1 MRLKT
6 HPQKV
11 WKLTSRVAVSAGL
24 LAQSVVGFSQVPQ
37 ARADWGFFETGE
49 LTQKEILADSSTGP
63 LKIKSAR
70 LLTDNDASFQTKLD
84 LIRNANSSLRLAYYI
99 LSNDHSSSVLMEE
112 LIEAARRGV
121 KVRLLLDY
129 HTNYKHLDLLSAL
142 EREGA
147 KSNKGGSISVAL
159 FNRPS
164 REVMKDAYFLT
175 SDCDASA
182 KSGDMTACSTDKLK
196 KMESFFARE
205 SSSKTLNGKISN
217 LSSPFMSLFL
227 SGLYSKNPGA
237 IKAAFFEGS
246 GFDPKSLQGG
256 DTPPTPAELEQLKD
270 FGRLLFDAKF
280 KGSLEAK
287 IKLALAFSM
296 YGEELDPVYRAL
308 STVLPVERERNEAAK
323 ADWKHLTDFLHH
335 KLLVADDTRVQLG
348 GRNIEDSYHT
358 QPSNLSAKY
367 TFMDTDVLM
376 ELQKADSSIGKTFD
390 RLFGFREMVATLAE
404 VRQHAPNDMTQNL
417 NFTAQ
422 AIASCQPVKKASFA
436 QYPACVEKTF
446 AGLPYRNLESRMN
459 DAMQA
464 MKEKAAIYRTQ
475 YQPATL
481 TGSDV
486 FDASDLRS
494 MQVTYIENVPFNRS
508 NKVGAEQR
516 KYGAKGERDTRDG
529 KSIHSLWT
537 QGLRNTCKTS
547 YDSKTRKRVVLHQG
561 YVLFPAN
568 LLSAIG
574 KMTNGEW
581 DCRFVEIVILTNSPE
596 TTDLNIINFFARQQ
610 LKATLEQARN
620 SSAKG
625 KASIRV
631 FEYKKRNDAIL
642 SLHSKVNIL
651 GDDAIIGSAN
661 ADVRSYFMDTNNG
674 VFIRGAKKFTENYLL
689 KIGGLINDK
698 NQTVEVTQVLID
710 TPSSTMIA
718 EDIAAIRGM
727 IAQRGK
733 SHLLTPN
740 RDKMLADLITKL
752 QSHIYKT
759 SRQLLD
765 VRYIEIPMTDDFT
778 REQQEREFK
787 RLEIGDEFN
796 SLLML
801 L

>member
-1 MRLKT
+1 MRLKS
-6 HPQKV
+6 HPKKV
-11 WKLTSRVAVSAGL
+11 WQITSRVAVSAGL
-24 LAQSVVGFSQVPQ
+24 LAQSVVGFGQVPQ
-37 ARADWGFFETGE
+37 AHADWGIFESGE
-49 LTQKEILADSSTGP
+49 LTQKEILADSSAGP

-70 LLTDNDASFQTKLD
+70 LLTDNDAAFQTKID
-84 LIRNANSSLRLAYYI
+84 LIRNAKSSLRLAYYI
-99 LSNDHSSSVLMEE
+99 MSNDHSSSVLMEE

-147 KSNKGGSISVAL
+147 KSTKGGSISVAL

-175 SDCDASA
+175 SDCAPSA
-182 KSGDMTACSTDKLK
+182 KTGDMTACSADKLRRT
-196 KMESFFARE
+196 ESFFASE
-205 SSSKTLNGKISN
+205 PSSKTLNGKISN

-227 SGLYSKNPGA
+227 SGLYSKNPTA

-308 STVLPVERERNEAAK
+308 SSMLPVERERNESAK

-335 KLLVADDTRVQLG
+335 KLLVADDERIQLG
-348 GRNIEDSYHT
+348 GRNVEDSYHT
-358 QPSNLSAKY
+358 QPSKLSAKY

-376 ELQKADSSIGKTFD
+376 ELQKADSSVGKTFD
-390 RLFGFREMVATLAE
+390 RLFGFKEMVATLAE
-404 VRQHAPNDMTQNL
+404 VRKHAPNDMTQNL
-417 NFTAQ
+417 GVTAQ
-422 AIASCQPVKKASFA
+422 AIAACQPVKKASFT
-436 QYPACVEKTF
+436 QYPNCVQSTF
-446 AGLPYRNLESRMN
+446 AGLPYRTLEVRMN
-459 DAMQA
+459 DAIQN

-475 YQPATL
+475 YQPAQL
-481 TGSDV
+481 NVSDA
-486 FDASDLRS
+486 FDAADIRS

-508 NKVGAEQR
+508 NKVGAEER

-537 QGLRNTCKTS
+537 QGLRNTCKSS
-547 YDSKTRKRVVLHQG
+547 YETKSRKRVVLHQG

-568 LLSAIG
+568 LLSALG
-574 KMTNGEW
+574 KMTSGEW
-581 DCRFVEIVILTNSPE
+581 DCRFVDVVILTNSPE

-625 KASIRV
+625 KASVRV
-631 FEYKKRNDAIL
+631 FEYKKQTDAVL

-674 VFIRGAKKFTENYLL
+674 VFIRGAKKFIDNYLL
-689 KIGGLINDK
+689 KVGGLINDS
-698 NQTVEVTQVLID
+698 NQTVEVTKALLD
-710 TPSSTMIA
+710 TPSATMIA
-718 EDIAAIRGM
+718 EDIAALRGM

-733 SHLLTPN
+733 SQLLTPE
-740 RDKMLADLITKL
+740 RDKMLADIVTKL
-752 QSHIYKT
+752 QTHIYKT
-759 SRQLLD
+759 SRELLD
-765 VRYIEIPMTDDFT
+765 VRYIEMPTTDDFT
-778 REQQEREFK
+778 RDLQERENK
-787 RLEIGDEFN
+787 RLQIGDEFN

>member
-1 MRLKT
+1 MRLKS
-6 HPQKV
+6 HPKKV
-11 WKLTSRVAVSAGL
+11 WQLTSRVAVSAGL
-24 LAQSVVGFSQVPQ
+24 LAQSVVGFSHMPR
-37 ARADWGFFETGE
+37 ANADWGIFENGE
-49 LTQKEILADSSTGP
+49 LTQKEILADSSAGP
-63 LKIKSAR
+63 LKVKSAR
-70 LLTDNDASFQTKLD
+70 LLTDNDAAFQTKLD
-84 LIRNANSSLRLAYYI
+84 LIRNAKSSLRLAYYI
-99 LSNDHSSSVLMEE
+99 MSNDHSSSVLVEE

-159 FNRPS
+159 FNRPT
-164 REVMKDAYFLT
+164 REVMKDAFFLT
-175 SDCDASA
+175 SDCGDSA
-182 KSGDMTACSTDKLK
+182 KAGDMTACSADKLK
-196 KMESFFARE
+196 KMEAFFATE

-246 GFDPKSLQGG
+246 GFDPKTLKGG
-256 DTPPTPAELEQLKD
+256 DAPPSPAELEQLKD

-308 STVLPVERERNEAAK
+308 STILPVERERNESAK

-335 KLLVADDTRVQLG
+335 KLLVADDERIQLG
-348 GRNIEDSYHT
+348 GRNVEDSYHT

-376 ELQKADSSIGKTFD
+376 ELQKTDSSVGKSFD
-390 RLFGFREMVATLAE
+390 RLFNFREMVATLAE

-417 NFTAQ
+417 NITAQ
-422 AIASCQPVKKASFA
+422 AIATCQPVKKASFA
-436 QYPACVEKTF
+436 QYPTCVQTTF

-459 DAMQA
+459 DALQN
-464 MKEKAAIYRTQ
+464 MKEKAAIYRSQ
-475 YQPATL
+475 YQPAKL
-481 TGSDV
+481 AASDA
-486 FDASDLRS
+486 FDASDIRS

-508 NKVGAEQR
+508 TKVGSEVR
-516 KYGAKGERDTRDG
+516 KYGAEDERDTRDG

-568 LLSAIG
+568 LLSALG
-574 KMTNGEW
+574 KMTSGEW
-581 DCRFVEIVILTNSPE
+581 DCRYVDVVILTNSPE

-610 LKATLEQARN
+610 LKATLEQARG

-631 FEYKKRNDAIL
+631 FEYKKQANAVL
-642 SLHSKVNIL
+642 SLHSKVNVL

-674 VFIRGAKKFTENYLL
+674 IFVRGAKKFTENYLL
-689 KIGGLINDK
+689 KIGGLINDT
-698 NQTVEVTQVLID
+698 NQTMEVTKSLLD
-710 TPSSTMIA
+710 KPSATMIA
-718 EDIAAIRGM
+718 EDIAVLRGM

-733 SHLLTPN
+733 SELLTPE
-740 RDKMLADLITKL
+740 RDKMLADLVTKL
-752 QSHIYKT
+752 QTHIYKT
-759 SRQLLD
+759 SRELLD
-765 VRYIEIPMTDDFT
+765 VRYIEMPFTEDFS
-778 REQQEREFK
+778 RERIERENM
-787 RLEIGDEFN
+787 RLKIGDEFN